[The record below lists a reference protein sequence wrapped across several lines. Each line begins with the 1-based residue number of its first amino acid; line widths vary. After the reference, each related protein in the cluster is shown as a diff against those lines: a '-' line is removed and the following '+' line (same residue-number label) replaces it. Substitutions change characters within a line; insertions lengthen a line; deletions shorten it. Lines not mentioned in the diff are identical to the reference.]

1 MANNMAINLSKKDKS
16 ILQKLIYI
24 TIIFIIVLL
33 VCYAIIG
40 AYIMFDRYVVP
51 AITAE
56 HAAPASV

>member
-1 MANNMAINLSKKDKS
+1 MAINLSKKDKT

-24 TIIFIIVLL
+24 TIIFMIVLL

-56 HAAPASV
+56 RAAPASV

>member
-24 TIIFIIVLL
+24 TIILIIVLL

-40 AYIMFDRYVVP
+40 AYIMFDRYVAP
-51 AITAE
+51 AIMAE
-56 HAAPASV
+56 HALPKSA